1 MRDELSRDVR
11 RALSDPRQVCAKLG
25 LKVQQRSASYCLVLC
40 PVHSE
45 SSASCS
51 VHQRNGEVAVKC
63 HGCDF
68 SGDVFTLIAAVHGLD
83 VRSAFKEVLAVGAEL
98 AGYREQAEELRQ
110 GRAPSVPKERAP
122 APTPQPERD
131 YPPQTEVEEIWAT
144 AQPVE
149 SDPEASAMLAGRGID
164 PLLVTSASLARVLH
178 PETHHSRLPEWARYK
193 GSQVV
198 SRAWTETGHR
208 MLVPVFDCHGQM
220 RSVRAWRVNDDTSLP
235 KRVPPAGHK
244 ASDLVLANALAVGW
258 LRGARRPGAI
268 VVTEGEPDTLARS
281 IASPDEFVIGVMS
294 GSWHD
299 GFAKRVPYGCE
310 VVIRTHLD
318 KAGDRYADVVAKS
331 VEARAIVR
339 RWTKQKGSNAA

>member
-1 MRDELSRDVR
+1 M
-11 RALSDPRQVCAKLG
+11 
-25 LKVQQRSASYCLVLC
+25 
-40 PVHSE
+40 
-45 SSASCS
+45 
-51 VHQRNGEVAVKC
+51 KC

-68 SGDVFTLIAAVHGLD
+68 TGDVFTLIAAVHGLD

-110 GRAPSVPKERAP
+110 GRAPSTPKERAP

-131 YPPQTEVEEIWAT
+131 YPPQGEVEELWGT

-149 SDPEASAMLAGRGID
+149 SDREACTMLVARRID
-164 PLLVTSASLARVLH
+164 PALVTSVDLARVIH
-178 PETHHSRLPEWARYK
+178 PQTHHSRLPEWARYK
-193 GSQVV
+193 GKQAVSQ
-198 SRAWTETGHR
+198 SWTKTGHR
-208 MLVPVFDCHGQM
+208 MIVPVFDCQGQM
-220 RSVRAWRVNDDTSLP
+220 RSVRAWRVTDDASLP

-244 ASDLVLANALAVGW
+244 ASELVLANKLAIGW
-258 LRGARRPGAI
+258 LRGERRPGSL

-281 IASPDEFVIGVMS
+281 IASPGEFVVGVMS

-310 VVIRTHLD
+310 VIIRTHLD
-318 KAGDRYADVVAKS
+318 NAGERYADAVAKS

-339 RWTKQKGSNAA
+339 RWTKQKGTNAA